1 MVNAVQSP
9 SAQLQTVQPQA
20 AENSTVQAQP
30 QRVITV
36 DDHQFD
42 ELIMNSEL
50 PVLVDIWAPWCGPC
64 RLVSPVVDAIAS
76 TYKGRLQVAKLNV
89 DENPDTATRYEVRSI
104 PTLLLFEQGQVV
116 ERLTGAVTRS
126 RLTEMVEQ
134 HLA

>member
-1 MVNAVQSP
+1 MVNAIQSQSP
-9 SAQLQTVQPQA
+9 TATVAASKPQGL
-20 AENSTVQAQP
+20 
-30 QRVITV
+30 ITV

-42 ELIMNSEL
+42 ELITNSDI

-104 PTLLLFEQGQVV
+104 PTLLLFKQGQLV
-116 ERLTGAVTRS
+116 ERLTGAVPRS

-134 HLA
+134 HLG

>member
-9 SAQLQTVQPQA
+9 TAQLQTVPPQTA
-20 AENSTVQAQP
+20 NISAVPARP
-30 QRVITV
+30 QGLITV

-89 DENPDTATRYEVRSI
+89 DENPNTATRYEVRSI
-104 PTLLLFEQGQVV
+104 PTLLLFKQGQVV
-116 ERLTGAVTRS
+116 ERLTGAVPRS